1 MIEDIAD
8 PVALAVVTWVTLEMG
23 GRASGPPAG
32 PVYAATSVVVHGAD
46 AEVLPGWPATADQLS
61 ILLQEVE
68 SLPGGARICKVDF
81 PARDLAVPFVQPGAT
96 LLIMEGPKVVATAVI
111 THVIG
116 NNGLVGS

>member
-8 PVALAVVTWVTLEMG
+8 PVAQAVVTWVTAEMG
-23 GRASGPPAG
+23 GRASGPPVG

-68 SLPGGARICKVDF
+68 SLPSGARICKVDF
-81 PARDLAVPFVQPGAT
+81 LARDLAGPFVRPGAI

-111 THVIG
+111 SEVLGETG
-116 NNGLVGS
+116 